1 MNYKNYKISNEKISS
16 IILNNGIKIIFDE
29 LDNFNSTSI
38 AFYIKKGSRDENNKQ
53 SGFSHFCEHMIFKG
67 TNKYSKSDIASIFD
81 KMGAYFNAYT
91 TNELIVIY
99 NIVPFYYIDKTIDI
113 ILDMINNSVFIERE
127 VDLER
132 EVIINEIRSD
142 FEDPHEKVHED
153 FISNIFFESPL
164 GKPIIGYE
172 KIVKN
177 AYRDD
182 LFEFYKETF
191 VSDYITVI
199 LSGKFN
205 KKKIIDTLNN
215 FNFISSEKKV
225 VFNNFEAKQTK
236 SNFNFTKLPSEQVH
250 IILGTSKFEMKDN
263 DFVKYNLFNLI
274 MGESM
279 SSILFQKVREELGL
293 CYSIY
298 SFLNKYRFENL
309 FGIYVSVIPDN
320 INKIIDSLSNIII
333 ELKDKGITDK
343 QVEDA
348 KDQKIVELI
357 INNDILLKR
366 LKRIAL
372 MDIILKR
379 DYYLN
384 NLLEL
389 IKNVTKD
396 DLNNIINNLFI
407 KENFFTQVLY
417 NKNLK
422 MKECS
427 F

>member
-1 MNYKNYKISNEKISS
+1 MNYKNYKINNEKICTVKLS
-16 IILNNGIKIIFDE
+16 NGIKIIFDE
-29 LDNFNSTSI
+29 LQNFNSTSI
-38 AFYIKKGSRDENNKQ
+38 AFYIKKGSRDEKIEQ
-53 SGFSHFCEHMIFKG
+53 AGYSHFCEHMIFKG
-67 TNKYSKSDIASIFD
+67 TEKYSKSEIASLFD

-99 NIVPFYYIDKTIDI
+99 NTVPFYYVDKSIEI
-113 ILDMINNSVFIERE
+113 ILDMINNSVFIEKE

-132 EVIINEIRSD
+132 DVIINEIRAD

-153 FISNIFFESPL
+153 FISNIFFNYPL
-164 GKPIIGYE
+164 GKPIIGFE
-172 KIVKN
+172 NTVKN
-177 AYRDD
+177 AKRDE
-182 LFEFYKETF
+182 LFQFYQDTF
-191 VSDYITVI
+191 ISDFITVI
-199 LSGKFN
+199 ISGKFN
-205 KKKIIDTLNN
+205 KNKIIDSLNTFKFVNFVSKNN
-215 FNFISSEKKV
+215 FDNIKAVQTDSSY
-225 VFNNFEAKQTK
+225 
-236 SNFNFTKLPSEQVH
+236 SFTKLSSEQVH
-250 IILGTSKFEMKDN
+250 IILGTSKFNINGD
-263 DFVKYNLFNLI
+263 DFVKYSLLNLI
-274 MGESM
+274 LGESM
-279 SSILFQKVREELGL
+279 SSVLFQKIREELGL

-298 SFLNKYRFENL
+298 SFINKYRFENL
-309 FGIYVSVIPDN
+309 FGIYVSVTPEN
-320 INKIIDSLSNIII
+320 VNKFIDSISNIII
-333 ELKDKGITDK
+333 ELKNKGISDK

-379 DYYLN
+379 DYHLK
-384 NLLEL
+384 NLFGL
-389 IKNVTKD
+389 IKSINKD
-396 DLNNIINNLFI
+396 DLNKIVNDLFI